1 MCPRTIIVPAMTDSY
16 HNSIEKNG
24 GISRERLITISDHL
38 RVANLH
44 KKELNFKFV
53 VIGDFGVGKTSII
66 NRYAEGEFSSSYK
79 VTIGADFAVKT
90 LEWDE
95 ETRINLHLWD
105 IAGHERFG
113 SLTGIFYRHSMGA
126 ALVFDLT
133 RPETFKSIIKWL
145 ADLRKKVSLP
155 GGQPIPTILLANKG
169 DITTKTLPI
178 EIADFCLENDIMAW
192 FITSAKN
199 NIQIDEAML
208 RLTNAALKNH
218 HNLQFPLITDDVIK
232 LSNGNIDQPQ
242 NTNVQNNNKIFFCC
256 N

>member
-1 MCPRTIIVPAMTDSY
+1 MTAVDKSADTG
-16 HNSIEKNG
+16 NG
-24 GISRERLITISDHL
+24 GISKERLITLSDKL
-38 RVANLH
+38 RIANLH
-44 KKELNFKFV
+44 KKELNFKLV

-66 NRYAEGEFSSSYK
+66 NRYTDGEFSSSYK

-95 ETRINLHLWD
+95 ETRINLHMWD

-113 SLTGIFYRHSMGA
+113 SLTGIFYRHSVGA

-133 RPETFKSIIKWL
+133 RPDTFKSIEKWIL
-145 ADLRKKVSLP
+145 DLRKKVSLP

-169 DITTKTLPI
+169 DITTQTIPLDI
-178 EIADFCLENDIMAW
+178 NEFCIAHNIIAW

-208 RLTNAALKNH
+208 RLSNVALKNH
-218 HNLQFPLITDDVIK
+218 QALQFPLITDDVVK
-232 LSNGNIDQPQ
+232 LSRENEEQELSGSISNQRRY
-242 NTNVQNNNKIFFCC
+242 CC
-256 N
+256 TS

>member
-1 MCPRTIIVPAMTDSY
+1 MTAVDKSADT
-16 HNSIEKNG
+16 KNG
-24 GISRERLITISDHL
+24 GINKEKLITLSDKL
-38 RVANLH
+38 RIANLH
-44 KKELNFKFV
+44 KKELNFKLV

-66 NRYAEGEFSSSYK
+66 NRYTDGEFSSSYK

-95 ETRINLHLWD
+95 ETRINLHMWD

-113 SLTGIFYRHSMGA
+113 SLTGIFYRHSVGA

-133 RPETFKSIIKWL
+133 RPDTFKSIEKWIL
-145 ADLRKKVSLP
+145 DLRKKVSLP

-169 DITTKTLPI
+169 DITTQTIPLDI
-178 EIADFCLENDIMAW
+178 NEFCIAHNIIAW

-208 RLTNAALKNH
+208 RLSNIVLNNH
-218 HNLQFPLITDDVIK
+218 QALQFPLITDDVVN
-232 LSNGNIDQPQ
+232 LSKKNEDQQ
-242 NTNVQNNNKIFFCC
+242 SSGSISNQRRYCC
-256 N
+256 SS